1 MSYDWTIPPQWQE
14 LGGDW
19 RVRIGSGVLL
29 PSNQQSIM
37 VEHRFPALVDGWT
50 GYEYLRAYKR
60 GAWQNVSM
68 AFLKDF
74 GDDPFIGEMI
84 FMVMDRHFRP
94 WLYPRVPPFPQFELF
109 PRWTRFRRSKWIRW
123 IRRHH

>member
-29 PSNQQSIM
+29 PSNQQTIM

-94 WLYPRVPPFPQFELF
+94 WLYPKVPPFPQFELF
-109 PRWTRFRRSKWIRW
+109 PRWTRFRRRIS
-123 IRRHH
+123 RR